1 MKKKGRI
8 LIVDDHVM
16 IRLGLVE
23 AINGEPDFKVVGQA
37 GNSDEA
43 LALYPQCHPDVVIMD
58 FQMPG
63 ADGALV
69 TSRLLA
75 LQPNVRV
82 LLHSMYEG
90 EEDIWRSVEAG
101 ARGYVSKSADVEELL
116 SALRHLV
123 NGDTYFP
130 PAIAAKLNARRK
142 RHSLSPR
149 ELQVLKEIVAGR
161 SNKEI
166 VDSMKISE
174 ATVKMHIANMLTKLN
189 VLDRT
194 QAAIEAVR
202 QGIIHLDV

>member
-1 MKKKGRI
+1 MKKRARV

-23 AINGEPDFKVVGQA
+23 AFNGETDFKVVGQA
-37 GNSDEA
+37 GNCEEA
-43 LALYPQCHPDVVIMD
+43 LAIYPQCHPDVVVMD

-63 ADGALV
+63 ADGASI

-75 LQPNVRV
+75 LHPDVKV

-101 ARGYVSKSADVEELL
+101 ARGYVSKSADVAELL

-123 NGDTYFP
+123 SGDTYFP
-130 PAIAAKLNARRK
+130 PPIAAKLNARRK

-149 ELQVLKEIVAGR
+149 EFQVLREIVAGR

-166 VDSMKISE
+166 IASLKISE
-174 ATVKMHIANMLTKLN
+174 ATVKMHIANMLTKLG

-202 QGIIHLDV
+202 QGIIHLET

>member
-1 MKKKGRI
+1 MKTKYRI

-23 AINGEPDFKVVGQA
+23 AINAEADFKVVGQA
-37 GNSDEA
+37 GNSEEA
-43 LALYPQCHPDVVIMD
+43 LAVYPQCQPDVVIMD

-63 ADGALV
+63 ADGAAA
-69 TSRLLA
+69 TNRLRA
-75 LQPNVRV
+75 LHPNAKV

-101 ARGYVSKSADVEELL
+101 ACGYLSKSADVEDLL

-130 PAIAAKLNARRK
+130 PAIAAKLNARRQ
-142 RHSLSPR
+142 RHTLSPR

-166 VDSMKISE
+166 ISSMKVSE
-174 ATVKMHIANMLTKLN
+174 ATVKMHISNLLTKLG

-202 QGIIHLDV
+202 QGIIHLDR

>member
-1 MKKKGRI
+1 MKTKTRI

-23 AINGEPDFKVVGQA
+23 AINAEAAFKVVGQA
-37 GNSDEA
+37 SNGEEA
-43 LALYPQCHPDVVIMD
+43 VAVYAQCHPDVVIMD

-63 ADGALV
+63 ANGASV
-69 TSRLLA
+69 TRRLLA
-75 LQPNVRV
+75 LHPNVKV

-149 ELQVLKEIVAGR
+149 ELQVLKEIVTGR

-166 VDSMKISE
+166 ISSLNISE
-174 ATVKMHIANMLTKLN
+174 ATVKMHIANMLTKLG

-202 QGIIHLDV
+202 QGIIHLDT

>member
-1 MKKKGRI
+1 MKKKARI

-23 AINGEPDFKVVGQA
+23 AINAEADFKVVGQA
-37 GNSDEA
+37 SNGEEA
-43 LALYPQCHPDVVIMD
+43 FAIYPQCHPDVVIMD

-63 ADGALV
+63 ADGATV
-69 TSRLLA
+69 TSRLRSLH
-75 LQPNVRV
+75 PNAKV

-101 ARGYVSKSADVEELL
+101 ACGYLSKSGDVGDLL
-116 SALRHLV
+116 SALRHVV

-142 RHSLSPR
+142 RNSLSPR

-174 ATVKMHIANMLTKLN
+174 ATVKMHIANMLTKLG

-194 QAAIEAVR
+194 QAAIQAVR
-202 QGIIHLDV
+202 QGIIHLET

>member
-1 MKKKGRI
+1 MKKKARI

-23 AINGEPDFKVVGQA
+23 AVNGEADFKVVGQA
-37 GNSDEA
+37 GNCEEA
-43 LALYPQCHPDVVIMD
+43 LAIYPQCHPDVVIMD

-63 ADGALV
+63 ADGASV
-69 TSRLLA
+69 TGRLLA
-75 LQPNVRV
+75 LHPNVKV

-101 ARGYVSKSADVEELL
+101 ALGYVSKSSDVEELL

-130 PAIAAKLNARRK
+130 PAIAAKLNARRQ

-166 VDSMKISE
+166 ISSLKISE
-174 ATVKMHIANMLTKLN
+174 ATVKLHIANMLTKLG

-202 QGIIHLDV
+202 QGIIHLDT

>member
-1 MKKKGRI
+1 MKTKYRI

-23 AINGEPDFKVVGQA
+23 AINAEDDFKVVGQA
-37 GNSDEA
+37 SNGEEA
-43 LALYPQCHPDVVIMD
+43 LVIYAQCHPDVVIMD
-58 FQMPG
+58 FQMPRE
-63 ADGALV
+63 DGALV
-69 TSRLLA
+69 TRRILDLHPTA
-75 LQPNVRV
+75 KV
-82 LLHSMYEG
+82 LLLSMHEG

-101 ARGYVSKSADVEELL
+101 AQGYLSKSTDVEDLL
-116 SALRHLV
+116 SALKHLV

-130 PAIAAKLNARRK
+130 PAICAKLNARRK

-149 ELQVLKEIVAGR
+149 ELQVLKEIVAGH

-166 VDSMKISE
+166 ISSLKISE
-174 ATVKMHIANMLTKLN
+174 ATVKMHIANVLTKLG

-202 QGIIHLDV
+202 QGIIHLDS

>member
-1 MKKKGRI
+1 MKKRARV

-23 AINGEPDFKVVGQA
+23 TINGEADFKVVGQA
-37 GNSDEA
+37 GNCEQA
-43 LALYPQCHPDVVIMD
+43 LAIYSQCHPDVVIMD

-63 ADGALV
+63 ADGASA
-69 TSRLLA
+69 TSRLLE
-75 LQPNVRV
+75 LHPDVKV

-101 ARGYVSKSADVEELL
+101 ARGYVSKSSDVEELL

-130 PAIAAKLNARRK
+130 PSIAAKLNARRK

-149 ELQVLKEIVAGR
+149 ELQVLREIVAGR

-174 ATVKMHIANMLTKLN
+174 ATVKMHIANMLTKLG

-202 QGIIHLDV
+202 QGIIHLDA

>member
-1 MKKKGRI
+1 
-8 LIVDDHVM
+8 M

-23 AINGEPDFKVVGQA
+23 AINAEADFKVVGQA
-37 GNSDEA
+37 SNGEEA
-43 LALYPQCHPDVVIMD
+43 LTVYTQCHPDVVIMD
-58 FQMPG
+58 FQMPR

-69 TSRLLA
+69 TRRLLE
-75 LQPNVRV
+75 LQPNAKV
-82 LLHSMYEG
+82 LLLSMYEG

-101 ARGYVSKSADVEELL
+101 ARGYISKSSDVEELL

-130 PAIAAKLNARRK
+130 PAIAAKLNSRRK
-142 RHSLSPR
+142 RLNLSPR

-166 VDSMKISE
+166 ISNLKISE
-174 ATVKMHIANMLTKLN
+174 ATVKMHIANLLTKLG

-202 QGIIHLDV
+202 QGIIHLDT

>member
-1 MKKKGRI
+1 MKKKARI

-23 AINGEPDFKVVGQA
+23 AINGEADFKVVGQA
-37 GNSDEA
+37 GNSDEE
-43 LALYPQCHPDVVIMD
+43 LAIYPQCHPDVVIMD

-63 ADGALV
+63 ADGASV
-69 TSRLLA
+69 TSRLLT
-75 LQPNVRV
+75 LHPNVKV

-101 ARGYVSKSADVEELL
+101 ARGYVSKSSDVEELL

-123 NGDTYFP
+123 SGDTYFP

-142 RHSLSPR
+142 RHNLSPR
-149 ELQVLKEIVAGR
+149 ELQVLREIVAGR

-166 VDSMKISE
+166 ISSMKISE
-174 ATVKMHIANMLTKLN
+174 ATVKMHIANMLTKLG

-202 QGIIHLDV
+202 KGIIHLDV

>member
-1 MKKKGRI
+1 MKKRARI

-23 AINGEPDFKVVGQA
+23 AINGEADFKVVGQA

-43 LALYPQCHPDVVIMD
+43 LAIYPQCHPEVVVMD

-63 ADGALV
+63 ADGASA
-69 TSRLLA
+69 TGRLLA
-75 LQPNVRV
+75 LHPNVKV

-101 ARGYVSKSADVEELL
+101 ARGYVSKSSDVEELL

-166 VDSMKISE
+166 ISSLNISE
-174 ATVKMHIANMLTKLN
+174 ATVKMHIANMLTKLG

-202 QGIIHLDV
+202 QGIIHLDT

>member
-1 MKKKGRI
+1 MKRKARI

-23 AINGEPDFKVVGQA
+23 AINAESDFRVVGQA
-37 GNSDEA
+37 GNGEEA
-43 LALYPQCHPDVVIMD
+43 LVIYQQCHPDVVVMD

-63 ADGALV
+63 ADGAMA
-69 TSRLLA
+69 TSRMRTLH
-75 LQPNVRV
+75 PNAKV
-82 LLHSMYEG
+82 LLLSMYEG

-101 ARGYVSKSADVEELL
+101 ACGYISKSGDVGDLL
-116 SALRHLV
+116 SALRHVV

-142 RHSLSPR
+142 RHSLSAR

-166 VDSMKISE
+166 ISSMKISE
-174 ATVKMHIANMLTKLN
+174 ATVKMHISNLLTKLG

-202 QGIIHLDV
+202 QGIVHLET